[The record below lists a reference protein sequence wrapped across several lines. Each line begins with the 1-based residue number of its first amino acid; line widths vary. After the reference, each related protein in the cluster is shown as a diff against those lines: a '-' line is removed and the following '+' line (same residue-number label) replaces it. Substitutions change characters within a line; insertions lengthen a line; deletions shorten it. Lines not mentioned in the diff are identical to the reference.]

1 MRFRHAILTFGGL
14 LVSGVVAAA
23 PPHTITYTKKS
34 AAPGTTIVVSGVEYT
49 IVRLPLEDFNGTKYA
64 ITFPAESDSGV
75 ILGENVTTTHN
86 TDPIGAN
93 TLVDGFPAL
102 VTVSDSRSY
111 SLATD
116 FFSGNNTFEAQGM
129 AIGIARI
136 QVGSMVIDL
145 SAAFFTPDPLSNP
158 LAPPETQ
165 VDIGTSYNA
174 VSAAE
179 WWKWTDPVTQ
189 VNALDNLIDFVRIV
203 AL

>member
-1 MRFRHAILTFGGL
+1 MRFRHAILTLGGL
-14 LVSGVVAAA
+14 LASGVVAAA

-34 AAPGTTIVVSGVEYT
+34 AAPGDTIIVSGVEYT

-64 ITFPAESDSGV
+64 ITFPAESDGGV
-75 ILGENVTTTHN
+75 IFIESVSTTHS
-86 TDPIGAN
+86 TDPFGAN

-102 VTVSDSRSY
+102 ITVSDGRSY
-111 SLATD
+111 SISSD
-116 FFSGNNTFEAQGM
+116 FVSGNNIFEAQGF
-129 AIGIARI
+129 AIGVARI

-145 SAAFFTPDPLSNP
+145 SAAFFTPDPLSSP
-158 LAPPETQ
+158 LSPPETQ